1 MDSLTQNHVQLNM
14 VIFSDN
20 IVQSIYDIQYLN
32 TDVII
37 YFDIILYR
45 LKHMFAM
52 MVGF

>member
-14 VIFSDN
+14 V